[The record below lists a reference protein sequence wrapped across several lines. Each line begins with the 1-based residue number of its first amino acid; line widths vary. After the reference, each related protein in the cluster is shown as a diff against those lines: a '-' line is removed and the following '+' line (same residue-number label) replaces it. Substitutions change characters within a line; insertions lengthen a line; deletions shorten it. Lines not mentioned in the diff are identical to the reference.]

1 MLSKIPNNI
10 HDHLFQLHPYLSA
23 MFLAT
28 FALFMAFSAL
38 RMASQQLL
46 TPLSTHALK
55 TERERERVELN
66 SKITNS
72 RVNLD
77 NKVA

>member
-55 TERERERVELN
+55 TERERVELN

>member
-55 TERERERVELN
+55 TERERERE
-66 SKITNS
+66 
-72 RVNLD
+72 
-77 NKVA
+77 